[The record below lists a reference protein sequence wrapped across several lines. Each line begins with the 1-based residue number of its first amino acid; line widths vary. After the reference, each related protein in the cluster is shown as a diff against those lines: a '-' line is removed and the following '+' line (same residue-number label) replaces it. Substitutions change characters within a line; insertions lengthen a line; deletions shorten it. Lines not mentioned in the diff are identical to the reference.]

1 MREWNISTRDR
12 LYRHERSHIRSRPL
26 LASIKPACNCRHH
39 GEANT
44 APCANAM
51 SVLQQDDS
59 NAREKIDEV
68 ADQAPMSAGD
78 PIAVAAVASVLFAW
92 YNFYIRGE
100 KQTGIF
106 VGLWAPT
113 MLAAASYL
121 QQKDIIRKF
130 KQGLASF

>member
-1 MREWNISTRDR
+1 
-12 LYRHERSHIRSRPL
+12 
-26 LASIKPACNCRHH
+26 
-39 GEANT
+39 
-44 APCANAM
+44 M
-51 SVLQQDDS
+51 SAIQQDEPS
-59 NAREKIDEV
+59 TKEKLDEV
-68 ADQAPMSAGD
+68 ADSTPISAGD
-78 PIAVAAVASVLFAW
+78 PVAAAAAASVLFAW

-130 KQGLASF
+130 KQGLSSF

>member
-1 MREWNISTRDR
+1 
-12 LYRHERSHIRSRPL
+12 
-26 LASIKPACNCRHH
+26 
-39 GEANT
+39 
-44 APCANAM
+44 M
-51 SVLQQDDS
+51 SSLQQDDS
-59 NAREKIDEV
+59 NAKAKIDEV
-68 ADQAPMSAGD
+68 ADSAPMSAGD
-78 PIAVAAVASVLFAW
+78 PIAAAAAASVLFSW

-130 KQGLASF
+130 KQGLSSF